1 MRDYE
6 ECRPYIDHMLAEH
19 RRLHQLLCSMQVA
32 IVHSVGSDCDASFTE
47 VARSLKLLRG
57 ELSHHFAEEEGGGC
71 LDEAVS
77 RCPRLSSAERSIEA
91 EHPLILE
98 RVDRLIDQATKLPPK
113 LANQVALKDAF
124 DELYVQLCAH
134 ERAENALLQEG
145 FGANF
150 NGSGMNAAP
159 LSQ

>member
-6 ECRPYIDHMLAEH
+6 ECRPYVDHMLAEH
-19 RRLHQLLCSMQVA
+19 RRLHQLLCSMRAGIEQSA
-32 IVHSVGSDCDASFTE
+32 GRDCQELFTE
-47 VARSLKLLRG
+47 VAQCLKLLRE
-57 ELSHHFAEEEGGGC
+57 ELSRHFAEEEGGGC

-77 RCPRLSSAERSIEA
+77 RCPRLSGAQRSIEA

-98 RVDRLIDQATKLPPK
+98 RVDRLIDEATKLPPN
-113 LANQVALKDAF
+113 LGNQIAVKDAF
-124 DELYVQLCAH
+124 NELYVQLCLH

-150 NGSGMNAAP
+150 NDSGMNAAP